1 MKKAILAHVPM
12 HFSLVLCHYSKSSGE
27 ETRSHPASQSLAVVG
42 GRLQQDPGMAVAS
55 LELFCGFDYSKAVS
69 KVSGGQASALE

>member
-1 MKKAILAHVPM
+1 MTRCDS
-12 HFSLVLCHYSKSSGE
+12 SLRCKE
-27 ETRSHPASQSLAVVG
+27 QQDCWRRNRDHPASQSLAVVG

-69 KVSGGQASALE
+69 KASGGQASALE